1 MYVYMQA
8 CMQVGRYVRRYIG
21 MYVGRYAYVSLY
33 VCGQGGDTMGGWVA
47 GGRDHLH
54 KYYVYKYIYYDYRN
68 MLHDRQH
75 MVYMVQDRGAKL
87 LGEFLSVFSLGLRI
101 GQENMFAACAKKL
114 QLVTTVGF
122 LQGWFGAYS
131 RLVQNIVMVGLGV
144 VERLGLLWDSCR
156 CKGYARLGFGFMKA
170 GYGFI

>member
-1 MYVYMQA
+1 MSICRHVCRQA
-8 CMQVGRYVRRYIG
+8 G
-21 MYVGRYAYVSLY
+21 MYVGIQECMQVDMHMCLCMCVGRE
-33 VCGQGGDTMGGWVA
+33 GIPWGGGWP
-47 GGRDHLH
+47 GDWNI
-54 KYYVYKYIYYDYRN
+54 YINIMYIYIYIYYDYRN

-114 QLVTTVGF
+114 QLVTLVGF